1 MLLNVLN
8 KEIKD
13 LNVIQLKMLAVDLE
27 KFLVYKY
34 LIINQNLKEVNN
46 FLNKDRV
53 GQFCWPTD

>member
-13 LNVIQLKMLAVDLE
+13 LNVIQLQMLAVDLE

-34 LIINQNLKEVNN
+34 LIINQNLKEVKN
-46 FLNKDRV
+46 LLYKDRV
-53 GQFCWPTD
+53 GQFCLPTD